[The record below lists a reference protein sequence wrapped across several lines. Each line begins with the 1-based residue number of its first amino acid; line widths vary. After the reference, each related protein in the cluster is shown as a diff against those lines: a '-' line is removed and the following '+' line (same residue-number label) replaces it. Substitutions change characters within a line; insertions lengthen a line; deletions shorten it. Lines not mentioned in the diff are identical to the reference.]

1 MKVVF
6 ATKNEDKVKEVRE
19 ILGPDFEVVSMT
31 EAGIDTEIIEDGET
45 FEENAIKKAEQ
56 VMKLCNEIVLADDSG
71 LEIDYLN
78 GEPGVH
84 SARYL
89 GEDTPYSVKN
99 QSILQRLEGARGSQR
114 SARFVCA
121 VAAALPGKYT
131 IIAQETM
138 EGEIAREPKGEN
150 GFGYDPI
157 FFVYKYRKTTAE
169 LTMEQ
174 KNRISHRGK
183 AFRAIAERLKKVIW

>member
-6 ATKNEDKVKEVRE
+6 ATKNENKVEEVRK
-19 ILGPDFEVVSMT
+19 ILGPDYEVVSMT
-31 EAGIDTEIIEDGET
+31 EAGVDIDIVEDGET
-45 FEENAIKKAEQ
+45 FEENAIKKAEA
-56 VMKLCNEIVLADDSG
+56 VMKVCNEIVLADDSG
-71 LEIDYLN
+71 LEVDYLN

-84 SARYL
+84 SARYM

-99 QSILQRLEGARGSQR
+99 QSIIDKLQNARGSQR

-131 IIAQETM
+131 IIAQESV
-138 EGEIAREPKGEN
+138 EGEIAKEPKGEN

-157 FFVYKYRKTTAE
+157 FYIPKLKKTTAE
-169 LTMEQ
+169 LTMEE
-174 KNRISHRGK
+174 KNKISHRGK
-183 AFRAIAERLKKVIW
+183 AFRAIAERLKRVNW

>member
-6 ATKNEDKVKEVRE
+6 ATKNANKVEEVKK
-19 ILGPDFEVVSMT
+19 ILGPDYEVVSMT
-31 EAGIDTEIIEDGET
+31 EAGIDIDIVEDGET

-56 VMKLCNEIVLADDSG
+56 VMRACNEIVIADDSG
-71 LEIDYLN
+71 LEVDYLN
-78 GEPGVH
+78 GEPGVL
-84 SARYL
+84 SARYM

-99 QSILQRLEGARGSQR
+99 QNIIDRLKNARGSQR

-131 IIAQETM
+131 IIAQECV
-138 EGEIAREPKGEN
+138 EGEIAKEPKGEN

-157 FFVYKYRKTTAE
+157 FYIPKYKKTTAE
-169 LTMEQ
+169 LTMEE
-174 KNRISHRGK
+174 KNKISHRGK
-183 AFRAIAERLKKVIW
+183 AFRVLAERLKRVNW